1 MKYPVYLLL
10 SLAFSIGC
18 SGRDETAPT
27 VLNNATGV
35 STDIQNDLWHAH
47 RHVHDQIQVH
57 DHEHQDGFE
66 GGHEHPHGHTHRH
79 AETPLGGIVVS
90 LQRSATPGQLPSGSI
105 PVPKRPHLEILP
117 GLPAELGVCLL
128 SENVHTEGVAPT
140 AQKPISPVDEK
151 NTQVSSKIRSA
162 DSSDHW
168 SYWAPEVKEITIRF
182 QLEGATYA
190 LNCEKGSVT
199 SSTGLNGNI
208 ATFKAKLPETL
219 RTRLTSTNA
228 RLRVAK
234 LTIQVGASRFR
245 VREQIYF
252 QGEELSVFL
261 Q

>member
-140 AQKPISPVDEK
+140 AQK
-151 NTQVSSKIRSA
+151 A
-162 DSSDHW
+162 
-168 SYWAPEVKEITIRF
+168 A
-182 QLEGATYA
+182 
-190 LNCEKGSVT
+190 
-199 SSTGLNGNI
+199 
-208 ATFKAKLPETL
+208 
-219 RTRLTSTNA
+219 
-228 RLRVAK
+228 
-234 LTIQVGASRFR
+234 
-245 VREQIYF
+245 
-252 QGEELSVFL
+252 
-261 Q
+261 